1 MTAYIHIRS
10 PVMATP
16 TATVDPTSTKAPVL
30 TAGDISP
37 TVMMDFENAAQDFF
51 VAKSVPTEKQVA
63 MVIPGLKDICI
74 CDWITADREHL
85 IALPFVEF
93 MKELQ
98 SNYLHQDWEDQVH
111 NDILTSMLANAKMTF
126 WNWAQHLLKLNC
138 LLQGT
143 SSVFDDTALHNHL
156 EAHLDDDLKAR
167 VRHSDAR
174 KDKTFKTWVAAVCL
188 IDKAHTV
195 ETKHQCD
202 LIEETLQHQPKH
214 QNTDGLRGP
223 SRRANTSQTST
234 SASLSS
240 TSLWLPSLTDDE
252 HTLLNEHEGCTKCRH
267 FYAGHRSQS
276 CPNGFPTGKG
286 YKPLV
291 LTDALAAKKAKA
303 VAKTSTKAIAATIED
318 VDSDE
323 EFTTAA
329 AVMPNSP
336 GVYESDSE
344 DYSDISGH
352 DVSCPLHS
360 KHLLWDC
367 QIHGLISDFPVTTCA
382 LIDNGAHLVL
392 ICPELINQL
401 GLKKYR
407 LHKPET
413 IDVMFGNKKKQGTE
427 LYNYVKLSVT
437 SLDSQWTSCT
447 VRALVTPGLCAPII
461 LGLPWLVHNSIVID
475 HAARTC
481 IDKKNAYDLL
491 NPPKIVPPP
500 ARKLRLCEQIKETKA
515 DKKLALAEL
524 MLVCNDRLKN
534 SKFKPEIVEPFDVVA
549 AVRGCIESLAV
560 ADALIRH
567 EQKLK
572 SEFKPIFEPIPHVND
587 LPQDVIVEIHIKNA
601 EKTIKTCTYPS
612 PQKYKEAW
620 QILIQQHLDAGCIQ
634 LLSSPCASP
643 SFIIPKSNP
652 NVLPCWVNNYR
663 QLNEN
668 TITDSH
674 PLPRIDDIL
683 NDCAKGKVWATI
695 DMTNSFFQTRMHP
708 GHVHLTAVTTPLGLY
723 EWLVMPMG
731 LKNAPAIHQRWVMAA
746 L

>member
-1 MTAYIHIRS
+1 
-10 PVMATP
+10 MATP
-16 TATVDPTSTKAPVL
+16 TATVDPTSVKVPIL

-51 VAKSVPTEKQVA
+51 VTKSVPAEKQVVI
-63 MVIPGLKDICI
+63 VIPGVKDICI
-74 CDWITADREHL
+74 RDWITADHEHL
-85 IALPFVEF
+85 IALLFIEF

-111 NDILTSMLANAKMTF
+111 NNILTSTLANAKMTF
-126 WNWAQHLLKLNC
+126 WNRAQHLLKLNC
-138 LLQGT
+138 LLRRT
-143 SSVFDDTALHNHL
+143 LSVFNDTVLRNHL
-156 EAHLDDDLKAR
+156 KAHLDDDLKAC
-167 VRHSDAR
+167 VHHSDAC
-174 KDKTFKTWVAAVCL
+174 KDKTFKAWVATVCL
-188 IDKAHTV
+188 IDEAHTI
-195 ETKHQCD
+195 ETKCQRD
-202 LIEETLQHQPKH
+202 LIEETLQRQPKC
-214 QNTDGLRGP
+214 QNTDGLCGP
-223 SRRANTSQTST
+223 SRHANTSQTST

-240 TSLWLPSLTDDE
+240 TSLWLPSLTNDKC
-252 HTLLNEHEGCTKCRH
+252 TLLNEHEGCTKCRR
-267 FYAGHRSQS
+267 FYAGHHSQS
-276 CPNGFPTGKG
+276 CLNGFPTGKG

-291 LTDALAAKKAKA
+291 LTDTLAAKKAKA
-303 VAKTSTKAIAATIED
+303 VAKTLTKAVAATIED

-323 EFTTAA
+323 EFMTAA

-336 GVYESDSE
+336 GIYESNSE

-352 DVSCPLHS
+352 DVSCPLCS

-367 QIHGLISDFPVTTCA
+367 QIHGLISDFPVMTRA

-392 ICPELINQL
+392 IHPELVDQL
-401 GLKKYR
+401 GLKKYH

-413 IDVMFGNKKKQGTE
+413 IDVVFGNKKKQGTK
-427 LYNYVKLSVT
+427 LYNYVKLSIT
-437 SLDSQWTSCT
+437 LLDSQWTSRT
-447 VRALVTPGLCAPII
+447 VRALVTLGLCAPII

-500 ARKLRLCEQIKETKA
+500 ACKLRLHEQIKETKA
-515 DKKLALAEL
+515 DKKLVLAEL

-549 AVRGCIESLAV
+549 AVRGCIESLAA

-572 SEFKPIFEPIPHVND
+572 SEFKPIFEPIPHVDD
-587 LPQDVIVEIHIKNA
+587 LPWDVITEIHIKNA

-612 PQKYKEAW
+612 LWKYKEAW

-634 LLSSPCASP
+634 PLPSPCASP

-668 TITDSH
+668 TIMDSH

-708 GHVHLTAVTTPLGLY
+708 GHVHLTVVTTPLGLY

-731 LKNAPAIHQRWVMAA
+731 LKNAPAIHQQCVTAA